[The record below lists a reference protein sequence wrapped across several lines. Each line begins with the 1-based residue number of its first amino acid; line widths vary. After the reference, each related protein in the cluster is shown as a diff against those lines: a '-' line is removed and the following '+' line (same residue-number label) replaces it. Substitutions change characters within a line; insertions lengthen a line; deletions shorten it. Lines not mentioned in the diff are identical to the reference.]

1 MIDVVLLAAGTVA
14 LIVGV
19 LLVRLERWSIT
30 PPLLGLLT
38 GIVLGPQLLNAAS
51 IPAGDDARVMQ
62 LAARLLLAV
71 ALMGIALR
79 YPIDRVIGH
88 LRQVA
93 LLVLVVLPAMAAV
106 VAAGAMWT
114 LQVPLGVA
122 LVLGAALSPTDP
134 VLASGIVTGEP
145 AELDIPARDRRT
157 LSLESGANDGLALP
171 LVALAVAFTLDRSIA
186 SELGNVAYEL
196 TGAVVVGAAAGRA
209 AGRSLRWAEQHR
221 QMGPAVRSLY
231 TLVLAASLLGLS
243 GLLGIDGLL
252 SVFVAGLAHNWTVT
266 SDDRQNEVSVDE
278 AMNQYLVIPV
288 FVLLGIVLPWDAW
301 AELGWGGV
309 GFVLFALFLRRL
321 PIVLALR
328 RPLRGTWAHVVWLGW
343 FGPMG
348 IAALFYLGHAAEH
361 GVTDPRL
368 WAAGTLVIAAST
380 VVHGLTAGPG
390 RVLYRR
396 HAPAA

>member
-1 MIDVVLLAAGTVA
+1 MIDVVLLAAGTIA
-14 LIVGV
+14 LFVSV

-30 PPLLGLLT
+30 PPFLGLVT

-51 IPAGDDARVMQ
+51 IPPGDDAHVMQ

-79 YPIDRVIGH
+79 YPIHRITGH
-88 LRQVA
+88 VREVF
-93 LLVLVVLPAMAAV
+93 LLVLVVMPAMAAV
-106 VAAGAMWT
+106 VAAGAVWT

-122 LVLGAALSPTDP
+122 FVLGATLSPTDP
-134 VLASGIVTGEP
+134 VLASGIVIGEP
-145 AELDIPARDRRT
+145 AQRDIPGRDRRV

-171 LVALAVAFTLDRSIA
+171 LVVLAIAFTLDRSI
-186 SELGNVAYEL
+186 SSHLGRIAYEL
-196 TGAVVVGAAAGRA
+196 IGAVALGAAAGLA
-209 AGRSLRWAEQHR
+209 AGRALRWAEEHR

-231 TLVLAASLLGLS
+231 TLVLAAFLLGIS
-243 GLLGIDGLL
+243 GLLEIDGLL

-266 SDDRQNEVSVDE
+266 GGDRQSEVSVDE

-301 AELGWGGV
+301 AELGWGGLW
-309 GFVLFALFLRRL
+309 FVLVALFLRRL
-321 PIVLALR
+321 PVVLALR
-328 RPLRGTWAHVVWLGW
+328 RPLRGTWAHLVWLGW

-348 IAALFYLGHAAEH
+348 IAALFYLGHADEQ

-368 WAAGTLVIAAST
+368 WAAGTLVIAVST
-380 VVHGLTAGPG
+380 VVHGLTAGPA
-390 RVLYRR
+390 RMLYRR
-396 HAPAA
+396 RATEP